1 MANPTPSSSDFFH
14 RLQDVERTLN
24 DRINRISTF
33 DGSQYVRAVEKLQQL
48 IDDLP
53 GMVDDVLAVEVNTG
67 SVNATGSVTASGNVN
82 AGGSVS
88 GSNLSTANGPTTFH
102 TGPRVAAWLLNAG
115 GLVGT
120 ASSRRFKTNIRGA
133 AIDPAAV
140 LGVEVKHYQ
149 YLAEIDKRDN
159 PENPLHDPEYHV
171 ATEVGMIAEELHD
184 AGLWQFV
191 FYERDAD
198 GVLVLDEEGEA
209 IPFGVHY
216 ELLAMALLPVAQQQ
230 ERRLSDLAAR
240 VSAMDGQ
247 SEASA

>member
-1 MANPTPSSSDFFH
+1 MANPTPPARDFFD
-14 RLQDVERTLN
+14 RLHEMRRQLD
-24 DRINRISTF
+24 DRIDRISTF
-33 DGSQYVRAVEKLQQL
+33 DATQMNRAVETLTQL
-48 IDDLP
+48 VNDLP
-53 GMVDDVLAVEVNTG
+53 GEIDAALAIVVNTG
-67 SVNATGSVTASGNVN
+67 NVNATGNVS

-88 GSNLSTANGPTTFH
+88 GDNLSTVNGPTTFH

-159 PENPLHDPEYHV
+159 QENPLHDPEHHV

-198 GVLVLDEEGEA
+198 GALVLDGEGEPT
-209 IPFGVHY
+209 PFGVHY

>member
-1 MANPTPSSSDFFH
+1 MANNTPQPSGLREQLAELRRHMD
-14 RLQDVERTLN
+14 
-24 DRINRISTF
+24 DRIDRISTF
-33 DGSQYVRAVEKLQQL
+33 DASQYVRAVEKLTQL
-48 IDDLP
+48 VNDLP
-53 GMVDDVLAVEVNTG
+53 GQIDAALAIEVNTG
-67 SVNATGSVTASGNVN
+67 NVTATGNVN

-88 GSNLSTANGPTTFH
+88 GANVTGGNLFTANGPTTFH
-102 TGPRVAAWLLNAG
+102 TGPRVAGWLLIAG

-149 YLAEIDKRDN
+149 YIAEIDKRDN

-198 GVLVLDEEGEA
+198 GSLVLDEEGEP

-240 VSAMDGQ
+240 VSAMDGL